1 MMLPVRE
8 VLAGEGGNQA
18 DDDPFSGLLDETLIR
33 AGSIKRPVDGLNNLD
48 DTRFENIADGL
59 HESELDEARQRDI
72 FVMPD
77 LEVPP

>member
-8 VLAGEGGNQA
+8 EGNQA

-48 DTRFENIADGL
+48 DIRFENIAVGL
-59 HESELDEARQRDI
+59 RESALNEAK
-72 FVMPD
+72 
-77 LEVPP
+77 